1 MRGRLQGW
9 VLYLVLTFIWGS
21 AFVLIKLGLRSF
33 EPLELAAI
41 RVLSAAT
48 VLIPLAF
55 IGIRNIPR
63 NLWPWLIISG
73 FLGSLLPAF
82 LFGTAQ
88 VTIQSGVAGVL
99 SAFTPI
105 WTVVLG
111 IILFKKSIGKWQ
123 WVGLAFGFLGSIFL
137 VFQTVSG
144 KLDFSQWQ
152 GLLILAAT
160 FCYGLNL
167 NIIKYRLSELP
178 SLQIATIP
186 MLFTGPA
193 CLAYLLVQNL
203 PNRMADASTSI
214 WESFG
219 FIVLL
224 GVAATGLAIVLFNR
238 LVKSSTPL
246 FASSITYGTSIVAV
260 GFGFLTGETFTLGH
274 LFSILLTIFGI
285 YLIGKE

>member
-1 MRGRLQGW
+1 MSDKLKGW
-9 VLYLVLTFIWGS
+9 ILYLALTFIWGS

-33 EPLELAAI
+33 DPLELAAI
-41 RVLSAAT
+41 RVLSAAA
-48 VLIPLAF
+48 VLIPLSF
-55 IGIRNIPR
+55 IGIRNVPK

-88 VTIQSGVAGVL
+88 LTIQSGVAGVL

-105 WTVVLG
+105 WTVILG

-123 WVGLAFGFLGSIFL
+123 WIGLAFGFLGSVLLI
-137 VFQTVSG
+137 FQTVSG
-144 KLDFSQWQ
+144 ELDFSQWQ
-152 GLLILAAT
+152 GLLILGAT

-167 NIIKYRLSELP
+167 NIIKYRLSSLP
-178 SLQIATIP
+178 SLQIATVP
-186 MLFTGPA
+186 MLFTGPV

-203 PNRMADASTSI
+203 PKRMLDATSST

-224 GVAATGLAIVLFNR
+224 GVAATGLAIVLFNK
-238 LVKSSTPL
+238 LVKSSTPI

-260 GFGFLTGETFTLGH
+260 GFGFLTGETFTIGH

-285 YLIGKE
+285 YLIGKK